1 MSPSWCVI
9 ASKQAEPS
17 WLYALKLADNF
28 SNIKKLILLANSAVE
43 WVHRE
48 VEEKSYYELCQN
60 GAKLFMKS
68 QFYLCLVYVG
78 VKMW

>member
-28 SNIKKLILLANSAVE
+28 SSIKKLILLANSAVQWNE
-43 WVHRE
+43 YTGKMKRRAIMYF
-48 VEEKSYYELCQN
+48 VEMRPNS
-60 GAKLFMKS
+60 S
-68 QFYLCLVYVG
+68 
-78 VKMW
+78 